1 MVSVTEY
8 EERKFSMVV
17 YRISETE
24 FSVLSLNS
32 TFGRPKQYV
41 VKWVG
46 YKWICSCPDYA
57 KHSEEIDYACKHI
70 EAMFKAVKKIGWSKD
85 GIEVEV
91 VRRKYKQF
99 NGNGRNGRNGEDV
112 EAEAEVKEDAI
123 AEVTA

>member
-1 MVSVTEY
+1 MSDEVIIEY
-8 EERKFSMVV
+8 EERKFTMVV

-32 TFGRPKQYV
+32 TFGKPKQYV
-41 VKWVG
+41 VKWIG

-70 EAMFKAVKKIGWSKD
+70 EAMFKAVKKIGWSRD

-91 VRRKYKQF
+91 VRRYKF
-99 NGNGRNGRNGEDV
+99 NGNGRNGRK
-112 EAEAEVKEDAI
+112 AEAVKEEVV
-123 AEVTA
+123 EVTA

>member
-1 MVSVTEY
+1 MPAEAVVEY
-8 EERKFSMVV
+8 EERKFTMVV

-41 VKWVG
+41 VKWIG

-70 EAMFKAVKKIGWSKD
+70 EAMFKAVKKIGWSRD

-91 VRRKYKQF
+91 VRRYRQ
-99 NGNGRNGRNGEDV
+99 NGMNGGKV
-112 EAEAEVKEDAI
+112 AAEVEEKVLFRL
-123 AEVTA
+123 EVSI

>member
-1 MVSVTEY
+1 MLTETEY
-8 EERKFSMVV
+8 EEKKFKMVV
-17 YRISETE
+17 YRINETE

-32 TFGRPKQYV
+32 TFGKPKQYV

-70 EAMFKAVKKIGWSKD
+70 EAMFKAVKKIGWSKN

-91 VRRKYKQF
+91 VRRYRHS
-99 NGNGRNGRNGEDV
+99 GNGRNGRNGRSV
-112 EAEAEVKEDAI
+112 EAEAVKQNVEM
-123 AEVTA
+123 TA

>member
-1 MVSVTEY
+1 MMLSEY
-8 EERKFSMVV
+8 EERKFTMVV
-17 YRISETE
+17 YRINETE

-32 TFGRPKQYV
+32 TFGKPKQYV

-70 EAMFKAVKKIGWSKD
+70 EAMFKAVKKIGWSRD

-91 VRRKYKQF
+91 VRRYKQF
-99 NGNGRNGRNGEDV
+99 NGNGRNGRNGKKAA
-112 EAEAEVKEDAI
+112 AEIEEKVVVPA
-123 AEVTA
+123 

>member
-1 MVSVTEY
+1 MPAETVVEY
-8 EERKFSMVV
+8 EERKFTMVV

-41 VKWVG
+41 VKWIG

-70 EAMFKAVKKIGWSKD
+70 EAMFKAVKKIGWSRD

-91 VRRKYKQF
+91 VRRYRQ
-99 NGNGRNGRNGEDV
+99 NGMNGGEV
-112 EAEAEVKEDAI
+112 AAEVEEKVLFRL
-123 AEVTA
+123 EVSI

>member
-1 MVSVTEY
+1 MPTEAEY
-8 EERKFSMVV
+8 EERKFKMVV

-32 TFGRPKQYV
+32 TFGRVKQYV

-70 EAMFKAVKKIGWSKD
+70 EAMFKAVRKIGWSRD

-91 VRRKYKQF
+91 VRRYRQKF
-99 NGNGRNGRNGEDV
+99 NGNGKNGRNV
-112 EAEAEVKEDAI
+112 EPVKEDAT
-123 AEVTA
+123 AEVT

>member
-1 MVSVTEY
+1 MQY
-8 EERKFSMVV
+8 EEKKFTMVV

-32 TFGRPKQYV
+32 TFGKPKQYV
-41 VKWVG
+41 VKWTG

-57 KHSEEIDYACKHI
+57 KHSGEIDYACKHV
-70 EAMFKAVKKIGWSKD
+70 EAMFRAVKKIGWSKD

-91 VRRKYKQF
+91 VRKYKQF
-99 NGNGRNGRNGEDV
+99 NGNGRNGRNGRS
-112 EAEAEVKEDAI
+112 AEAVKEEAP

>member
-1 MVSVTEY
+1 MLPKAEY
-8 EERKFSMVV
+8 VERKFTMIV

-32 TFGRPKQYV
+32 TFGRSKQYV
-41 VKWVG
+41 VKWIG

-91 VRRKYKQF
+91 VRYKQF
-99 NGNGRNGRNGEDV
+99 NGNGRNGRNGRSV
-112 EAEAEVKEDAI
+112 EAVKEEATP

>member
-1 MVSVTEY
+1 MPAEAVVEY
-8 EERKFSMVV
+8 EERKFKMVV

-41 VKWVG
+41 VKWIG

-70 EAMFKAVKKIGWSKD
+70 EAMFKAVKKIGWSRD

-91 VRRKYKQF
+91 VRRYRQ
-99 NGNGRNGRNGEDV
+99 NGMNGGKV
-112 EAEAEVKEDAI
+112 AAEVEEKVLFRL
-123 AEVTA
+123 EVSI

>member
-1 MVSVTEY
+1 MPAEAEY
-8 EERKFSMVV
+8 EERKFTMVV

-32 TFGRPKQYV
+32 TFGKPKQYV
-41 VKWVG
+41 VKWTG

-70 EAMFKAVKKIGWSKD
+70 EAMFKAVKKIGWSRD

-91 VRRKYKQF
+91 VRKYRQF
-99 NGNGRNGRNGEDV
+99 NGNGRNGRKVVAEVNERGA
-112 EAEAEVKEDAI
+112 AEA
-123 AEVTA
+123 TA

>member
-1 MVSVTEY
+1 MPAETEY
-8 EERKFSMVV
+8 EERKFKMVV

-32 TFGRPKQYV
+32 TFGRVKQYV

-70 EAMFKAVKKIGWSKD
+70 EAMFKAVRKIGWSRD

-91 VRRKYKQF
+91 VRRYRQKQ
-99 NGNGRNGRNGEDV
+99 NGRNGRR
-112 EAEAEVKEDAI
+112 AEAEVKEKAV
-123 AEVTA
+123 EVTA

>member
-1 MVSVTEY
+1 MPAETKY
-8 EERKFSMVV
+8 EERKFTMVV

-32 TFGRPKQYV
+32 TFGKPKQYV

-85 GIEVEV
+85 GIEVEI
-91 VRRKYKQF
+91 VRRYRCL
-99 NGNGRNGRNGEDV
+99 GNGRNGRNGRSV
-112 EAEAEVKEDAI
+112 EAEAVKEKAV
-123 AEVTA
+123 EVTA

>member
-1 MVSVTEY
+1 MSDEAIVEY
-8 EERKFSMVV
+8 EEKKFTMVV
-17 YRISETE
+17 YRISETD

-32 TFGRPKQYV
+32 TFGKPKQYV

-70 EAMFKAVKKIGWSKD
+70 EAMFRAVKKIAWSRD

-91 VRRKYKQF
+91 VRRYRF
-99 NGNGRNGRNGEDV
+99 NGNGRNGKNGKKAA
-112 EAEAEVKEDAI
+112 AEIEKKVVVPA
-123 AEVTA
+123 

>member
-1 MVSVTEY
+1 MSAEPEY
-8 EERKFSMVV
+8 EERKFTMIV
-17 YRISETE
+17 YRINETE

-32 TFGRPKQYV
+32 TFGKPKQYV

-70 EAMFKAVKKIGWSKD
+70 EAMFKAVKKIGWSRD

-91 VRRKYKQF
+91 VRRYKQKF
-99 NGNGRNGRNGEDV
+99 NGSDRNDKNGKYAKV
-112 EAEAEVKEDAI
+112 EFANDKAT
-123 AEVTA
+123 AEVTV

>member
-1 MVSVTEY
+1 MPAETEY
-8 EERKFSMVV
+8 EERKFKMVV

-57 KHSEEIDYACKHI
+57 KHSEEIDYVCKHI
-70 EAMFKAVKKIGWSKD
+70 EAMFKAVKKIGWSRD
-85 GIEVEV
+85 GIEVGV
-91 VRRKYKQF
+91 VRRYKQF
-99 NGNGRNGRNGEDV
+99 NGNGRNGRNGKKAA
-112 EAEAEVKEDAI
+112 AEIEEKVVVPA
-123 AEVTA
+123 

>member
-1 MVSVTEY
+1 MPAETVVEY
-8 EERKFSMVV
+8 EERKFTMVV

-41 VKWVG
+41 VKWIG

-70 EAMFKAVKKIGWSKD
+70 EAMFKAVKKIGWSRD

-91 VRRKYKQF
+91 VRRYRQ
-99 NGNGRNGRNGEDV
+99 NGMNGGKV
-112 EAEAEVKEDAI
+112 AAEVEEKVLFRL
-123 AEVTA
+123 EVSI